1 MKFFLIFFSLLFFQ
15 NCSFDNKSGI
25 WQNEEKKIAEKN
37 DLFKDFKTL
46 DHSKNK
52 AFSEIIEIKDN
63 LVFSSI
69 PSTQAK
75 DWTEIFYSKE
85 NIFENFKFNGNYK
98 MNFQSGKLSKYRLN
112 EKLLF
117 VKKSLITSDIKGNLI
132 SYSLKEKRILNKY
145 NFYQKKF
152 KNTDIKLNYI
162 AENDIV
168 YVSDNLGF
176 LYAYNHETNSINWA
190 KKFNV
195 PFRSNL
201 KLFDDK
207 LVGADQ
213 NNNLLIMDKKDG
225 NILKSF
231 PTEEQLYINRYEN
244 NIVIGENNLFFLNTF
259 GTLYSIE
266 MTKLRINWF
275 LNLHNSINA
284 DLGKLFG
291 SKNLK
296 FINKK
301 LVIPTNTDLFIIDS
315 DTGTSLMRL
324 PFKSKVN
331 PISYGDHIFF
341 VNDNNLLVCINLKT
355 NKIIYS
361 ISLKKIISNV
371 LKKDDHNTNIKSIRF
386 INNNLN
392 FFLND
397 MEIIIFDKKAQ
408 FKALKKLSK
417 KPKSEI
423 IFLNDKL
430 YYLDKKKT
438 LVVLN

>member
-1 MKFFLIFFSLLFFQ
+1 
-15 NCSFDNKSGI
+15 
-25 WQNEEKKIAEKN
+25 
-37 DLFKDFKTL
+37 
-46 DHSKNK
+46 
-52 AFSEIIEIKDN
+52 
-63 LVFSSI
+63 
-69 PSTQAK
+69 
-75 DWTEIFYSKE
+75 
-85 NIFENFKFNGNYK
+85 
-98 MNFQSGKLSKYRLN
+98 
-112 EKLLF
+112 
-117 VKKSLITSDIKGNLI
+117 
-132 SYSLKEKRILNKY
+132 
-145 NFYQKKF
+145 
-152 KNTDIKLNYI
+152 
-162 AENDIV
+162 
-168 YVSDNLGF
+168 LGF

-386 INNNLN
+386 I
-392 FFLND
+392 
-397 MEIIIFDKKAQ
+397 
-408 FKALKKLSK
+408 
-417 KPKSEI
+417 
-423 IFLNDKL
+423 
-430 YYLDKKKT
+430 
-438 LVVLN
+438 